1 MNVIGTLIAKDVAL
15 FLRNRFFLLIT
26 VLSLIAYIAI
36 YYLMPA
42 DTTERFTAA
51 IYPAEVPE
59 LIEHELTRRSMEL
72 TPFDDV
78 EAMRTAVE
86 NDEYRVGI
94 VLPDNV
100 METLTNSETTIT
112 AYYPPGIPADLNA
125 AFNDLLTLVF
135 NEISYVTD
143 DNPINITRHETTLGY
158 DLAGE
163 SLPPRDRLLPMFAVL
178 LFMMET
184 LALANLISEE
194 IERGTLRA
202 LLMTPLSLNTLFAG
216 KSVTGI
222 GIGLVQAALLMLVT
236 GKLGVNPLLVLT
248 MLLLGALLVTGVG
261 FLIASVA
268 RDMMS
273 VISWGTLAIIV
284 LGIPSVSIMFP
295 GTISNWIELIP
306 SYYLVDG
313 LHRIVNFG
321 AGWADVSRHLLIL
334 LVSGCAMLV
343 LGTSVLRSKLR

>member
-1 MNVIGTLIAKDVAL
+1 
-15 FLRNRFFLLIT
+15 
-26 VLSLIAYIAI
+26 
-36 YYLMPA
+36 
-42 DTTERFTAA
+42 
-51 IYPAEVPE
+51 
-59 LIEHELTRRSMEL
+59 LTRRSLEL
-72 TPFDDV
+72 TPFDEV
-78 EAMRTAVE
+78 EALRAAVE

-94 VLPDNV
+94 VLPDDV
-100 METLTNSETTIT
+100 MDTLTNGETTIT

-135 NEISYVTD
+135 NEISYAAD
-143 DNPINITRHETTLGY
+143 EDPINITRHETTLGY

-163 SLPPRDRLLPMFAVL
+163 SLPPRNRLLPMFAVL

-184 LALANLISEE
+184 LALANLITEE

-202 LLMTPLSLNTLFAG
+202 LLMTPLSLNTFFAG

-222 GIGLVQAALLMLVT
+222 VIGLVQATLLMLVT

-248 MLLLGALLVTGVG
+248 VLLLGALLVTGVG

-273 VISWGTLAIIV
+273 VISWGTLAIII

-306 SYYLVDG
+306 SFYLVDG

-321 AGWADVSRHLLIL
+321 AGWSDVSRHLLIL
-334 LVSGCAMLV
+334 VVSGSIMLV
-343 LGTSVLRSKLR
+343 LGTTVLRSKLR